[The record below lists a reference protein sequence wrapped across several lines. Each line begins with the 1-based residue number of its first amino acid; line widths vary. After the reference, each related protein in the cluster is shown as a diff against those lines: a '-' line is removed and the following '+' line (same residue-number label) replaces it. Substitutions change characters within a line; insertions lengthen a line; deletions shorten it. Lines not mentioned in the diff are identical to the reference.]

1 MSAHDSHAA
10 PDKAGLVL
18 TPEVVANPNLV
29 PAQLDA
35 SVGTTTVSRDVHQ
48 AGASVYLVEI
58 AKGLAITAGHVAKNL
73 VGYRPMPTVHYP
85 EEKRAVPEGYRGK
98 HRLTLRED
106 GSSKCVACMMC
117 ATACPAECIHIVPT
131 ESENPDVERY
141 PERFDIDLL
150 ECVFCGLCVE
160 ACPVDAIRMDS
171 GVYSLTAFDRDSFLV
186 TKEEL
191 MAVQPD
197 PSPAGKVV

>member
-1 MSAHDSHAA
+1 MSAHEHEA
-10 PDKAGLVL
+10 PLVGNRLVL
-18 TPEVVANPNLV
+18 TAEVAGNPNLF
-29 PAQLDA
+29 PEALGQD
-35 SVGTTTVSRDVHQ
+35 VGTQTVSRDVHHSGE
-48 AGASVYLVEI
+48 AVYLVEI
-58 AKGLAITAGHVAKNL
+58 AKGLAITAGHVVKNL
-73 VGYRPMPTVHYP
+73 MGIKPMTVHYP

-117 ATACPAECIHIVPT
+117 ATACPAECIHIIPT
-131 ESENPDVERY
+131 ESEDPDVERY
-141 PERFDIDLL
+141 PDRFDIDLL

-197 PSPAGKVV
+197 PCPAGKVV

>member
-1 MSAHDSHAA
+1 MSAHEHETKPSG
-10 PDKAGLVL
+10 PRLVL
-18 TPEVVANPNLV
+18 TPEVAANPNLV
-29 PAQLDA
+29 PSALTEA
-35 SVGTTTVSRDVHQ
+35 VGTQTVARDLNH
-48 AGASVYLVEI
+48 AGEAVYLVEI
-58 AKGLAITAGHVAKNL
+58 AKGLAVTAGHVVKNL
-73 VGYRPMPTVHYP
+73 LGVKPMPTVHYP

-141 PERFDIDLL
+141 PDRFDIDLL

-197 PSPAGKVV
+197 PSPQGKVV